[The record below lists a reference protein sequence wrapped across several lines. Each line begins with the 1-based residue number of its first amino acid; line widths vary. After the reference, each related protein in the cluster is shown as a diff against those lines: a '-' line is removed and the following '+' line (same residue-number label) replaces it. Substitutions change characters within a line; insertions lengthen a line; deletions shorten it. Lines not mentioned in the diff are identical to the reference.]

1 MHTDKENNEPDS
13 FRDSISTIGKDGK
26 RAWIFPKKPKGRFY
40 RARTY
45 VSFFFLIILF
55 GLPFIKKDGFPFVLL
70 NFIERKFILF
80 GIPFWPQ
87 DFFLFV
93 LAMLTF
99 IMFIILF
106 TVIFGRVWCGWAC
119 PQTIFMEM
127 VFRKI
132 EYWIEGDYIQ
142 QKQLAAAEW
151 NSEKTMKRAL
161 KYFIFF
167 ILSFLIANTFL
178 AYIISYDQL
187 KHLATEGPFNHPGG
201 FIAIIVFT
209 FVFFLVYTRF
219 REQACIVVCPYGRLQ
234 GVLLDRDSLVV
245 AYDRKRGDP
254 KGKIHK
260 NEDRTI
266 GDCIDCHQCVNV
278 CPTGI
283 DIRNGTQME
292 CVNCTACMDACD
304 EIMDHVGFKR
314 GLVRIT
320 SENMIERKT
329 KFRFTPRIIGYS
341 VVLFILLSTVTT
353 LLAFR
358 SEVEST
364 ILRTPGM
371 LYQKFDNNK
380 IGNLYNIQVVNKTF
394 KQFPVQL
401 RLKSPA
407 GEIKYIGNGL
417 TLLEKQSLSEA
428 EFFVILSGDKIKSVK
443 TPLIIEIISNGKVIE
458 EVKTNFMG
466 PVYN

>member
-1 MHTDKENNEPDS
+1 MQEEENKES
-13 FRDSISTIGKDGK
+13 TKTFRDSIATIDNEGK

-40 RARTY
+40 NARIY
-45 VSFFFLIILF
+45 LSFFFLIILF
-55 GLPFIKKDGFPFVLL
+55 GLPFIKKDGYPFVLF
-70 NFIERKFILF
+70 NIIERKFILF

-127 VFRKI
+127 VFRRI
-132 EYWIEGDYIQ
+132 EYWIEGDYTR
-142 QKQLAAAEW
+142 QKQLAAMSW
-151 NSEKTMKRAL
+151 TTEKVKKRAA
-161 KYFIFF
+161 KYLIFF
-167 ILSFLIANTFL
+167 ILSFIIANTFL
-178 AYIISYDQL
+178 AYIIGIDQL
-187 KHLATEGPFNHPGG
+187 KLLVTDGPLQHISG
-201 FIAIIVFT
+201 FISLIVFT

-245 AYDRKRGDP
+245 AYDHKRGEP
-254 KGKIHK
+254 RGKIHK
-260 NEDRTI
+260 DEMRTS
-266 GDCIDCHQCVNV
+266 GDCIDCKQCVHV

-292 CVNCTACMDACD
+292 CVNCTACIDACD
-304 EIMDHVGFKR
+304 AIMDRVGFKR
-314 GLVRIT
+314 GLIRIT
-320 SENMIERKT
+320 SENIIEKKT
-329 KFRFTPRIIGYS
+329 KFRFTPRITGYS
-341 VVLFILLSTVTT
+341 IVLLILLTTVTT

-358 SEVEST
+358 SDVEST

-371 LYQKFDNNK
+371 LYHKFDNNL

-394 KQFPVQL
+394 KEFPVEL
-401 RLKSPA
+401 KLKSPS

-417 TLLEKQSLSEA
+417 KVLEKQSLSEA
-428 EFFVILSGDKIKSVK
+428 EFFVLISGEKIKSVK
-443 TPLIIEIISNGKVIE
+443 TPLVIQIISNGNVIE